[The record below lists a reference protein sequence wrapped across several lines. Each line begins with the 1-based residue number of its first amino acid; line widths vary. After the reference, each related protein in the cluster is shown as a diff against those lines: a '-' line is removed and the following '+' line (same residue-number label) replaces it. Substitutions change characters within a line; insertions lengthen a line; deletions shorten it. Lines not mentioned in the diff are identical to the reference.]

1 MPSSNNLIQ
10 SLRSAHDPH
19 FKLEGRVGG
28 LEKGLGI
35 QVAQLHKTLSKSFAM
50 QRKTLVRVLGL
61 EGRVGVLESQQAAEE
76 QAQEGID
83 EILDEILGDSGDKPK
98 KKKPAAKKKKR
109 PAKPVGKKIPKKKP
123 VAKKKKISAK
133 DLKKG
138 SSQETIGER
147 ISRLEQNAQESAE
160 GDERRKTS
168 VYQEDVHGVTS
179 TGEQLSGAERKRRF
193 LLRKKGIKVEDIK
206 KGTSVQGAENVAP
219 NNEVTDLAK
228 RQAAGDLPQAVTE
241 PPAQGE
247 GQQSQLEGIKS
258 PLKAIAESIDRIKDS
273 LTGQSKVQE
282 DAIEDARKSDE
293 EKDAKKAESGL
304 EKFLGP
310 VKAVGEK
317 IIAPVKSI
325 FGQIMDFITT
335 IILGR
340 VAFKLFEW
348 FSNPAN
354 TDKLTS
360 IFKFIAD
367 WWPVLLAGI
376 MAFLP
381 GLLGP
386 VGMIAGV
393 IALLAWGIPKII
405 NAVKSIFG
413 FGKDIDKE
421 LKTGGDKLDKDIQ
434 TSGKEAEKKL
444 EPGSE
449 EESPAGVTGDPSTSD
464 TPAELSGVQKSQQ
477 ETQALAGGGPIE
489 QSGEVSGEKG
499 KDKVPAMLTDGEFVM
514 SKGAVQ
520 QYGADTL
527 AGMNAAA
534 GGTNKPEVVK
544 GVPRFSGGGP
554 VGDTGSSGDGGLDMP
569 TGSSGG
575 QGGWSVDDITGEDVF
590 VPAGESAPGNS
601 DNGGGIFGAI
611 KGTFDR
617 ATQIFN
623 PQIGIVKHL
632 IGGIREMVTKG
643 HKTMHEAM
651 GAGKIEKHLGNH
663 AKEEKKHKLI
673 HKRIMKTAR
682 LGSRRLGAPTKEE
695 FRERMLTVGRKIG
708 SGLDKLTGDKYDF
721 DGSGRRILK
730 NPNKDISPPSSKL
743 KTTPASAKIAQGSEQ
758 MATISNEKSQGIP
771 NFDASAMRSQSKIR
785 TLGVS
790 V

>member
-19 FKLEGRVGG
+19 FKLEGKVGG

-35 QVAQLHKTLSKSFAM
+35 EVAKLHKTLSKSFAM

-247 GQQSQLEGIKS
+247 GQQSQLEGIKG

-310 VKAVGEK
+310 VKSVGEK